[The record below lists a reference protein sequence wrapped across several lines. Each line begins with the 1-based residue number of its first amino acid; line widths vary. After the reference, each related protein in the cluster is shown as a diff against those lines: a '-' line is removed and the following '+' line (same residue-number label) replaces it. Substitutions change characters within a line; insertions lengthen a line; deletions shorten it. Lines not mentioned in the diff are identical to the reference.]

1 MKRNCGAISPH
12 WEKKQQLLLWAI
24 APWIASMG
32 LHFGQG
38 RKNGQEILGKPCDPI
53 SLPLGKGMQV
63 QSFFSSNFWCR
74 LGKGTRS
81 IGLGRTWAKEES
93 RASISRPLWRQLR
106 NQSRV
111 WKSWTLSVFYISH
124 LIKENSAIACAILNI
139 LLTKVKTD
147 IACQLCFSN
156 LPLLS
161 CAPSVFKL

>member
-12 WEKKQQLLLWAI
+12 CEKKQQLLLWAI

-63 QSFFSSNFWCR
+63 QSLFSSSFWCR

-111 WKSWTLSVFYISH
+111 WKSWTLSVFYIFSFNQRKLCNSMCNLKY
-124 LIKENSAIACAILNI
+124 LINQSKDRHCLPTVFFQSPSA
-139 LLTKVKTD
+139 
-147 IACQLCFSN
+147 QLCTIC
-156 LPLLS
+156 L
-161 CAPSVFKL
+161 